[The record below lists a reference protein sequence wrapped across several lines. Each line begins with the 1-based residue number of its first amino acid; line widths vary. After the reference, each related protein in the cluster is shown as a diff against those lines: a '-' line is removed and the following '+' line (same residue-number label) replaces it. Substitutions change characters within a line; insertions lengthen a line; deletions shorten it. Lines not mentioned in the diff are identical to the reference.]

1 MSIISKIPTYLL
13 TKEPD
18 INSPSIIY
26 DYETIRETVLKLR
39 NDLSVIPGAELCFS
53 IKANRNPMILNILS
67 ELKVGA
73 DVASL
78 HELEGALN
86 SGMSPVFAT
95 SPSFSV
101 EELEYLYSYNIIPD
115 FNSFS
120 QLKQYVEKSNFSS
133 HKIGMRIRLPFELS
147 QGNNQISFGRN
158 SRFGIDIL
166 TEEIWEIIEDNQLTT
181 VQLHLH
187 LGEMKS
193 SEVMEKVM
201 KFLELNINKF
211 PDLEIINLGGGITY
225 LYSNADEVK
234 KTWALV
240 GESIRRINASLQK
253 KIRVVIE
260 PGMLLLAMSGY
271 LYATVR
277 SSDVMNGKRAVT
289 LDSSAWN
296 LTYWSYPQV
305 VHSYTLNQEEEIH
318 DIYGNTCYEH
328 DVFVKNSKH
337 AILIS
342 GDRLLLTPVGAYV
355 TSMAR
360 NLHGFPLPEEW
371 ILRNDMLIKA
381 GSDYGITHI

>member
-73 DVASL
+73 DVASS

-115 FNSFS
+115 FNSLS
-120 QLKQYVEKSNFSS
+120 QLKQYVEKSNFSI
-133 HKIGMRIRLPFELS
+133 HKIGLRIRLPLELS

-166 TEEIWEIIEDNQLTT
+166 TEEIWETIEDNQLTT

-187 LGEMKS
+187 LGEMKG

-201 KFLELNINKF
+201 KFLEININKF
-211 PDLEIINLGGGITY
+211 PDLEVINLGGGITY

-240 GESIRRINASLQK
+240 GASIRRINASLQK

-305 VHSYTLNQEEEIH
+305 ALCYTQNQEEEVH

-337 AILIS
+337 AILKS

-371 ILRNDMLIKA
+371 ILRNEMLIKA
-381 GSDYGITHI
+381 GSEYGITHL